1 MPQLEYFLVAES
13 ISIDQYS
20 NHVSIFNVLEEV
32 RRPQFPSVL
41 PRMIAVSMWLAEAA
55 DAGHDFQ
62 INVRITQPNAEP
74 QEFRQN
80 VEMGGQRARAVA
92 QWDGFELH
100 GPGEMLVEL
109 FLNDNPAATHRVDLL
124 LANQA

>member
-1 MPQLEYFLVAES
+1 MDLFIPAA
-13 ISIDQYS
+13 
-20 NHVSIFNVLEEV
+20 
-32 RRPQFPSVL
+32 
-41 PRMIAVSMWLAEAA
+41 MAA

-92 QWDGFELH
+92 QWDGFELL
-100 GPGEMLVEL
+100 GPGEMLVRRSPRSATSDAAWGVREMSEL
-109 FLNDNPAATHRVDLL
+109 LQSELAAEATPDERVSRIPPRGNRASSIAPDPR
-124 LANQA
+124 